1 MFNPRTFAKLGSAF
15 LFAVVVSC
23 APDTPT
29 QPAASRAS
37 ASLVGDLG
45 GTVDGVVGT
54 TGGAVGGVV
63 AVVAP
68 QLLVC
73 PTSKSYS
80 STKTIGRYGGTIN
93 VGPHTFTVPAGALDS
108 SVKITAS
115 APAGDYVK
123 VDFQPQGLRFA
134 KSASLS
140 LSYRECGLVEGLLLK
155 VAYVSDQQKILE
167 LVGSSNSILNQTV
180 TGKIDHFSGYA
191 IAF

>member
-1 MFNPRTFAKLGSAF
+1 MVKLRALMKLALS
-15 LFAVVVSC
+15 LFVVALASC
-23 APDTPT
+23 APDSPT
-29 QPAASRAS
+29 QPAAPRPN
-37 ASLVGDLG
+37 ASLVDGLI

-54 TGGAVGGVV
+54 TGGAVGGVI